1 MIGITFSI
9 IIPMYNAEATIG
21 RTIESVINQTFNS
34 WEIIIVDDGCSDKS
48 VEICNRFIKKFS
60 TSHILLIELSQ
71 NSGNAKRPR
80 EFGVKSANGDF
91 CVFLDS
97 DDTLARDYL
106 EIMSKHIAAGVD
118 VVIPIMTMVAHY
130 SDNILGQIPGNTFDT
145 YQSLSGK
152 EACRLTIP
160 EWQIGCA
167 GMAFKK
173 KLYDYVFSL
182 NDFFYMN
189 SDELSSRIILY
200 YADNVALS
208 EARYFYY
215 QHPESITHRLSVKL
229 CEMLYVDVQI
239 INFVRERYDS
249 ELLIR
254 AKQKLVSRLI
264 VIQKQYIKSKKL
276 FSRAEWSKVCDI
288 IRENYYEADW
298 ESARMRRVKSFL
310 YSRGYRTFRLVCAC
324 NCLIDRIKRVCAS
337 PSQ

>member
-48 VEICNRFIKKFS
+48 VEICNRYIKKFS

-106 EIMSKHIAAGVD
+106 EIMSKHIATGVD
-118 VVIPIMTMVAHY
+118 VVIPIMTMVAHN
-130 SDNILGQIPGNTFDT
+130 SDNILGQIPSNTFGT
-145 YQSLSGK
+145 HQSLSGK
-152 EACRLTIP
+152 EACQLTIP
-160 EWQIGCA
+160 EWQIGCN

-173 KLYDYVFSL
+173 ELYDYVFSL
-182 NDFFYMN
+182 NDSFYMN

-200 YADNVALS
+200 YADKVVLS
-208 EARYFYY
+208 DARYFYF
-215 QHPESITHRLSVKL
+215 QHPESITHKPSVKL

-249 ELLIR
+249 ELLKR
-254 AKQKLVSRLI
+254 VKRKLVSRLI
-264 VIQKQYIKSKKL
+264 VLQKQYIKSNRM
-276 FSRAEWSKVCDI
+276 FSKAEWLKISDT
-288 IRENYYEADW
+288 IRENYYKADW
-298 ESARMRRVKSFL
+298 KSAQMSRVQYFL
-310 YSRGYRTFRLVCAC
+310 YSRGYQAFKFVCTC
-324 NCLIDRIKRVCAS
+324 NCFMDRIRRICS
-337 PSQ
+337 SQL